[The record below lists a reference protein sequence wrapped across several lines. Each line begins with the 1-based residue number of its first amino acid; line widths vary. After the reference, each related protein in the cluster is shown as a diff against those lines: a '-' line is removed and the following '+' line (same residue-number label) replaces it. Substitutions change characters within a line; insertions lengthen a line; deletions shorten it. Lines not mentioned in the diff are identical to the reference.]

1 MVDNYINKKNLYQL
15 LNSMY
20 IQKHVNKDKLSIKK
34 LKEKAVKS
42 LY

>member
-1 MVDNYINKKNLYQL
+1 MVENYINKKNLYQL
-15 LNSMY
+15 LNSMNT
-20 IQKHVNKDKLSIKK
+20 QKHGNKDKLSIKK